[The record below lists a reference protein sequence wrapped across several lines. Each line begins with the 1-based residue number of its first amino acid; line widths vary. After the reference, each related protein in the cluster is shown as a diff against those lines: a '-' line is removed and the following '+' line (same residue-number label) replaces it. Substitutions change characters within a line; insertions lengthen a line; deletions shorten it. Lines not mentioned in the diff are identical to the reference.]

1 VKFSSDQDCSPVFG
15 ERIRRLPFKN
25 ERGRQ
30 QNSDVVMLLTTTAWR
45 LVKEQVVVR
54 PNGTYHVDRQSQGG
68 DDDETAMFDLA
79 T

>member
-1 VKFSSDQDCSPVFG
+1 
-15 ERIRRLPFKN
+15 
-25 ERGRQ
+25 
-30 QNSDVVMLLTTTAWR
+30 MLLTTTAWR